1 MKPQTSKFETAA
13 KRDSLDCRDGGHS
26 QRLDRAVGQ
35 IEFRDKGAELIDILP
50 RPLAHL
56 VPEAEVRSL
65 GLDHQ
70 NTDITFAC
78 AMNRLPKTFR
88 KLEVEAVVRRIGEN
102 GASR

>member
-35 IEFRDKGAELIDILP
+35 IEFRDKGAELID
-50 RPLAHL
+50 RPLAHR
-56 VPEAEVRSL
+56 VPEAEGRSL

-102 GASR
+102 DASR